1 MTSVR
6 QIAANRR
13 NSAKSTGPRTST
25 GKARSRRNAFA
36 HGLATRFIEDPA
48 ASAEIESLAHGLVAS
63 GSGLTDLAAARDLV
77 EAQLDVRRV
86 RSCQVELLNIS
97 LATTEDETEAIQASL
112 LCLTKI
118 ERYARRSHSHLK
130 TTLRNVKLAM
140 IAGGI

>member
-6 QIAANRR
+6 QTAANRR

-36 HGLATRFIEDPA
+36 HGLATRLIEDPA

-63 GSGLTDLAAARDLV
+63 GSGFTDLAAARDLV

-86 RSCQVELLNIS
+86 RSCQVELLNLS
-97 LATTEDETEAIQASL
+97 LATTKDETKAIQASL
-112 LCLTKI
+112 TRLKKI

-130 TTLRNVKLAM
+130 STLRNVKLAM
-140 IAGGI
+140 IASGT